1 MTTVVLDHSL
11 LASAQSF
18 AVGQRWKV
26 LAEEGSSCINMS
38 PYLHGSPSY
47 PHQMSE
53 LLAAVGLPSS
63 GDSVTQRCP
72 HEERACARIMSQSE
86 C

>member
-38 PYLHGSPSY
+38 PWKPT
-47 PHQMSE
+47 PDVQTAVV
-53 LLAAVGLPSS
+53 LAAVGLPSS
-63 GDSVTQRCP
+63 GWQRGTEVP
-72 HEERACARIMSQSE
+72 PELTRKGLAQG
-86 C
+86 